1 MRKKTLFIT
10 TLGLVIFFGSPFKGL
25 TQSGQLSITG
35 QLRTR
40 TEFRNGYGT
49 LETTGNRPA
58 FLTSQPTRLIF
69 HYKTRRAIFQ
79 GSLQDGRV
87 WGADASS
94 ISNADGNRLR
104 SHQV

>member
-40 TEFRNGYGT
+40 TEFRNAYGT
-49 LETTGNRPA
+49 LGTTGNRPA
-58 FLTSQPTRLIF
+58 FLTSQRTPLIF
-69 HYKTRRAIFQ
+69 NYKTGRAIFQ
-79 GSLQDGRV
+79 AYLQDERA
-87 WGADASS
+87 WGTDRSS
-94 ISNADGNRLR
+94 LSNADGN
-104 SHQV
+104 